1 MRWVPWFIGAA
12 VLCACGGD
20 EERGT
25 AGIALDG
32 TGFDDSG
39 GDDDFGTSGGVV
51 DEEGGSDDDD
61 TDGEEPDPDA
71 GDDDP
76 DPDTGGE
83 MFDCEPLWA
92 PAWIGSPC
100 GSDADCDYDGGTCIT
115 DTEGYPCGTCTLP
128 CADLCPDSDGAP
140 ETFCVDGAA
149 VGLDPGG
156 HCLSQADAELPT
168 TNGCR
173 DGYVPTGMSRYMDP
187 GATAAV
193 CVPEL
198 YSDNPRT
205 SCQQALMELGAVFTP
220 VDHTPESPEG
230 HPELLCEIDEPLLLH
245 SPVGGVSL
253 RYIESDNAGEVFI
266 GCNAAMSIV
275 GSAAVASDLG
285 VTEILH
291 IGTYNCRVIGNS
303 STISQHG
310 LGNAIDI
317 GGFVLDNGETI
328 TLIDDWEDGV
338 ANPVTQPGQVLKNF
352 ADQIWALGLWNVLF
366 TPEHDAAHDNHF
378 HADLLPGGN
387 TYD

>member
-1 MRWVPWFIGAA
+1 MRWVYFLSGALVA
-12 VLCACGGD
+12 GACGGD
-20 EERGT
+20 EGRDT

-39 GDDDFGTSGGVV
+39 GEDDLGTTGGMVG
-51 DEEGGSDDDD
+51 DETDGGDDESDDGD
-61 TDGEEPDPDA
+61 PDPDD
-71 GDDDP
+71 G

-83 MFDCEPLWA
+83 MFDCSDLWQ
-92 PAWIGSPC
+92 PVWVGSPC
-100 GSDADCDYDGGTCIT
+100 GSDADCDFEGGFCIT
-115 DTEGYPCGTCTLP
+115 EGEGYPCGTCSLP
-128 CADLCPDSDGAP
+128 CADLCPDADGAP

-149 VGLDPGG
+149 VGLDAGG
-156 HCLSQADAELPT
+156 HCLSKSDVSLST
-168 TNGCR
+168 DNGCR
-173 DGYVPTGMSRYMDP
+173 DGYLPTGMSRYMNPDVN
-187 GATAAV
+187 AAV

-205 SCQQALMELGAVFTP
+205 SCQQTLMDLGAVFTP

-230 HPELLCEIDEPLLLH
+230 HPNLQCVIDEPLLLH
-245 SPVGGVSL
+245 NPGNGVLL
-253 RYIESDNAGEVFI
+253 RYIRSSEPGDVFL
-266 GCNAAMSIV
+266 GCDAAVSVV
-275 GSAAVASDLG
+275 GSAAVAADLG

-291 IGTYNCRVIGNS
+291 IGSYNCRVIAGTT
-303 STISQHG
+303 TISQHG
-310 LGNAIDI
+310 LANAIDI
-317 GGFVLDNGETI
+317 GGFVLESGEVL

-338 ANPVTQPGQVLKNF
+338 ANPVTSGGQLLKDF